1 MRIGSLFSG
10 IGGLELGLEWA
21 GVGHPVWQVEQSA
34 WCRGILAQR
43 WPDAQRFDD
52 VCTVGAHNL
61 SPVDVLCGG
70 FPCQDVS
77 LAGKRGGIVEGTRS
91 GLWFEFHRIIT
102 ELRPSF
108 VIVENTRGLE
118 TLGLHTVLTGL
129 RTLGYRGERYR
140 LSACAVGAP
149 HSRPRVFVLAY
160 AHGQQ
165 LGRDGITGHH
175 PTPDSGR
182 HVDGARGT
190 MAGQRE
196 QWAQEPRM
204 DRVVDGLP
212 HRMDRNKALGNAV
225 VPAVARVV
233 GERLLKLAL
242 DKRTPSPHIP
252 STP

>member
-21 GVGHPVWQVEQSA
+21 GVGHTVWQVEQSA
-34 WCRGILAQR
+34 WCRGILAQH
-43 WPDAQRFDD
+43 WPEAQRFDD

-140 LSACAVGAP
+140 LSACSVGAP
-149 HSRPRVFVLAY
+149 HARPRVFVLAY
-160 AHGQQ
+160 AYCEQ
-165 LGRDGITGHH
+165 LGRDRITRDYS
-175 PTPDSGR
+175 TPDSGR
-182 HVDGARGT
+182 DADGTRGA

-196 QWAQEPRM
+196 QWAQEPEM

-212 HRMDRNKALGNAV
+212 YRMDRNKALGNAV
-225 VPAVARVV
+225 VPAVAAIV
-233 GERLLKLAL
+233 GRRLLDIAKGL
-242 DKRTPSPHIP
+242 DRHRTPL
-252 STP
+252 

>member
-10 IGGLELGLEWA
+10 VGGLDAGLEMA
-21 GVGHPVWQVEQSA
+21 GVGETVWQVEQSA
-34 WCRGILAQR
+34 WCRGILAQH
-43 WPDAQRFDD
+43 WPEAQRFDD

-102 ELRPSF
+102 ELRPTF

-118 TLGLHTVLTGL
+118 TLGLQTVLTGL

-149 HSRPRVFVLAY
+149 HARPRVFVLAY
-160 AHGQQ
+160 AHGEQ
-165 LGRDGITGHH
+165 LGRDRITRDYSS
-175 PTPDSGR
+175 PDSGR
-182 HVDGARGT
+182 HPVGAGRA

-196 QWAQEPRM
+196 QWAQEPRV
-204 DRVVDGLP
+204 DRVANGVPD
-212 HRMDRNKALGNAV
+212 RMERNKALGNAV
-225 VPAVARVV
+225 VPHVAAIV
-233 GERLLKLAL
+233 GRRLLDIA
-242 DKRTPSPHIP
+242 DRA
-252 STP
+252 